1 MTKVAKL
8 VYVSFITRV
17 VVDENATDD
26 QIIEAAKPN
35 LYEKVRLETGE
46 NLEKIE
52 DDTECPYG
60 IFNSEV
66 ETFYQPETNEEGMIV
81 GHEDE
86 QCFSIEVWKSKELL
100 MQTYPN
106 CKPLELT
113 REYVENPCF
122 ID

>member
-52 DDTECPYG
+52 DDTECP
-60 IFNSEV
+60 
-66 ETFYQPETNEEGMIV
+66 
-81 GHEDE
+81 
-86 QCFSIEVWKSKELL
+86 
-100 MQTYPN
+100 
-106 CKPLELT
+106 
-113 REYVENPCF
+113 
-122 ID
+122 

>member
-35 LYEKVRLETGE
+35 LYEKVRLETYD

-52 DDTECPYG
+52 DDTECPFG
-60 IFNSEV
+60 TFNEEV
-66 ETFYQPETNEEGMIV
+66 ETFYQPETNEEGMIK
-81 GHEDE
+81 GHEEE
-86 QCFSIEVWKSKELL
+86 QCFSVEVWKSKELL

-106 CKPLELT
+106 CIPLTLT
-113 REYVENPCF
+113 REDIENPCF
-122 ID
+122 VD